1 MTFSFSSPTLTTTD
15 ILDRTLHKHQHQAG
29 MTDFPP
35 ALEKWMMHDSPT
47 DILDGE
53 LPTSFV
59 KQDYDAT
66 PASGSPTSQY
76 NDVLNDTS
84 PFNTPRRRHYT
95 LGLDSNDMMHPT
107 SLLTPN
113 EAAYF
118 EMSEYLVHSP
128 ESEQNDDASSPTS
141 IEHCVSN
148 STRDMKLTTHVT
160 AANHD
165 HQKGLHIRVIGAP
178 DKSRVETQTRL
189 CIQLVTGS
197 GTKVTDWPYLKLP
210 ERLLAHSRLKRAA
223 QHQQQ
228 QELHDKQ
235 RAQPLSSLMSKHSS
249 PSQNNDDSVDEDA
262 LHLDAKV
269 VCASQPDVAV
279 KVCQGCIQRERKRA
293 ERSKTS
299 DYNRILEEFPEQDR
313 ILLFNCGPMVTF
325 SSGDAILPTR
335 IACYCRHHSE
345 KKGFCVEF
353 TIRNNKGQEIAKG
366 SSPPILITD
375 DHKST
380 RHKGRKR
387 SRASMVADT
396 TTSSSTDDL
405 SDKGTFTPPA
415 CITPR
420 RISHGGPSSSSSS
433 PSTASSVN
441 SFFDFMVPGS
451 LPTPKGDG
459 EKINHR
465 HSNSRRTSCSF
476 FGDVSPM
483 TTTAPNGK
491 SLIPTLMATRHHSE
505 SSNPQVDRLVPSQG
519 PIYGG
524 VEVTVLGSGFY
535 QGLTCFF
542 GEHEAETIYWNPN
555 TLVCVLPP
563 NAHPGPV
570 VVTFKSHSLVL
581 EGHDVPLFTYHD
593 ANEQALLELALQVVG
608 LKMTGKLHD
617 AKHIAMK
624 IVQGSGNNNNGNGSL
639 FPSSSAIS
647 SSLLTSS

>member
-1 MTFSFSSPTLTTTD
+1 MQLFFL
-15 ILDRTLHKHQHQAG
+15 L
-29 MTDFPP
+29 
-35 ALEKWMMHDSPT
+35 MH
-47 DILDGE
+47 
-53 LPTSFV
+53 V
-59 KQDYDAT
+59 
-66 PASGSPTSQY
+66 
-76 NDVLNDTS
+76 
-84 PFNTPRRRHYT
+84 
-95 LGLDSNDMMHPT
+95 
-107 SLLTPN
+107 
-113 EAAYF
+113 
-118 EMSEYLVHSP
+118 
-128 ESEQNDDASSPTS
+128 
-141 IEHCVSN
+141 C
-148 STRDMKLTTHVT
+148 
-160 AANHD
+160 
-165 HQKGLHIRVIGAP
+165 
-178 DKSRVETQTRL
+178 L
-189 CIQLVTGS
+189 CS
-197 GTKVTDWPYLKLP
+197 
-210 ERLLAHSRLKRAA
+210 
-223 QHQQQ
+223 
-228 QELHDKQ
+228 
-235 RAQPLSSLMSKHSS
+235 
-249 PSQNNDDSVDEDA
+249 
-262 LHLDAKV
+262 
-269 VCASQPDVAV
+269 
-279 KVCQGCIQRERKRA
+279 
-293 ERSKTS
+293 
-299 DYNRILEEFPEQDR
+299 
-313 ILLFNCGPMVTF
+313 
-325 SSGDAILPTR
+325 
-335 IACYCRHHSE
+335 
-345 KKGFCVEF
+345 VEF

-420 RISHGGPSSSSSS
+420 RISYGGPSSSSSS

-451 LPTPKGDG
+451 LPTPKGDD
-459 EKINHR
+459 EKMNHR

-483 TTTAPNGK
+483 TTTAATGK

-505 SSNPQVDRLVPSQG
+505 NSSNPQVDRLVPSQG

-524 VEVTVLGSGFY
+524 VEVTILGSGFY